1 LARPARKLKEKNMST
16 ETEEVRE
23 ETGIAADGNQF
34 LTFSIGSEEYG
45 IDILKVQEIK
55 GYVPTTRIPN
65 SPPHVTGVLNLRGTI
80 VPIVDLRRKFNM
92 ETIEYDKFS
101 AIIVVVVDNRAMGV
115 IVDSVS
121 EVLNIPAEAIQP
133 PANFATG
140 SDASMLQGMA
150 RVGDKL
156 IILLD
161 IEAVLQTDNS
171 VELAM
176 AA

>member
-1 LARPARKLKEKNMST
+1 MST
-16 ETEEVRE
+16 VIEDVRE
-23 ETGIAADGNQF
+23 ETGIGADGNQF
-34 LTFSIGSEEYG
+34 LTFSIGNEEYG

-65 SPPHVTGVLNLRGTI
+65 SPAYVTGVLNLRGTI

-101 AIIVVVVDNRAMGV
+101 AIIVVVVHNRAMGV

-121 EVLNIPAEAIQP
+121 EVLNIPTEAIQP
-133 PANFATG
+133 PANFSTG
-140 SDASMLQGMA
+140 TDSSMLQGMA

-161 IEAVLQTDNS
+161 IETVLLSDQTMD
-171 VELAM
+171 LAQ

>member
-1 LARPARKLKEKNMST
+1 MAT
-16 ETEEVRE
+16 EVPQSEI
-23 ETGIAADGNQF
+23 GIAADANQF
-34 LTFSIGSEEYG
+34 LTFSIGREEYG

-55 GYVPTTRIPN
+55 GYVSTTRIPN

-92 ETIEYDKFS
+92 EAIEYDKFS

-121 EVLNIPAEAIQP
+121 EVLNIAADTIQP
-133 PANFATG
+133 PAHFSGGADT
-140 SDASMLQGMA
+140 SMLQGMA

-161 IEAVLQTDNS
+161 IEAVMRTDSNI
-171 VELAM
+171 ELA
-176 AA
+176 AAA

>member
-1 LARPARKLKEKNMST
+1 MATVIED
-16 ETEEVRE
+16 VRDE
-23 ETGIAADGNQF
+23 IGIAADGNQF
-34 LTFSIGSEEYG
+34 LTFSIGNEEYG

-55 GYVPTTRIPN
+55 GFVPTTRIPN

-121 EVLNIPAEAIQP
+121 EVLNIPADAIQS
-133 PANFATG
+133 PANFAAGT
-140 SDASMLQGMA
+140 DASMLQGMA

-161 IEAVLQTDNS
+161 IETVLLSDQTMD
-171 VELAM
+171 LAQ